1 MNNNDF
7 VFEGDRLI
15 VSGKSAEILDRI
27 ASATGKDPMDI
38 LKESVYEYL
47 TNHDLAKE
55 NQGNR
60 ED

>member
-1 MNNNDF
+1 MKNNDF
-7 VFEGDRLI
+7 VFEGNRLI

-27 ASATGKDPMDI
+27 VSATGKDPIDI

-55 NQGNR
+55 N
-60 ED
+60 